1 MEGITEGMEEEAV
14 MMIAEVVAE
23 EMAVVEDMEVVEEI
37 AVVEE
42 EMAEVT
48 KNHLVEEVVVV
59 VEMSVVA
66 AAVQGVS
73 EHFYC

>member
-1 MEGITEGMEEEAV
+1 
-14 MMIAEVVAE
+14 
-23 EMAVVEDMEVVEEI
+23 
-37 AVVEE
+37 
-42 EMAEVT
+42 MAEVT